1 MDLSPYVENLRIEL
15 VVAADAGGDEARA
28 LAERLTSPLEA
39 AARLT
44 LLSALSDAVD
54 EITRELAPGSVDL
67 RLRGL
72 NPEFVVNP
80 GVAVEY
86 DGPLTGHT
94 GHTGPVGRP
103 AAAPDQAAAPAHGL
117 PAPEPDD
124 DGGTARINFR
134 VPAALKSRIDEAAAA
149 EGLSVNAWLVR
160 AANAALAPAEPAR
173 QATPQRSRR
182 YGADH
187 FTGWV
192 R

>member
-44 LLSALSDAVD
+44 LLSALSDAAD

-94 GHTGPVGRP
+94 GPGGRP
-103 AAAPDQAAAPAHGL
+103 ATDDHAATPAHGL
-117 PAPEPDD
+117 PATEPDD

-149 EGLSVNAWLVR
+149 EGLSVNSWLVR

-173 QATPQRSRR
+173 QAAPQRSRR